1 MHFSDSTVLKPLPQ
15 ADRELLLGRAVPR
28 TLAAG
33 EALCFAGETV
43 RRVHLVTDGLLKLV
57 VRDLDGNQTIL
68 GLCVEGDL
76 AGAAEAL
83 DGGAAP
89 YDHVAATRCSVLGF
103 DAGLFA
109 GVLGRNPAAC
119 LELVRVLGGRVR
131 WLCEAAQ
138 ERSSAHVPARLAG
151 RLLDLADLIGHRR
164 GDFIE
169 VELPFPQRDLGGL
182 AGMCRESACKTLR
195 RWKSQGT
202 VDYEGRTLR
211 IRRPDVLRA
220 IRCAGRGAAPSQ

>member
-1 MHFSDSTVLKPLPQ
+1 MQDVRSTVLDPLAP
-15 ADRELLLGRAVPR
+15 AERERLFGRAVPR

-33 EALCFAGETV
+33 EALCFAGEAP
-43 RRVHLVTDGLLKLV
+43 RRVHLVTGGVLKLV
-57 VRDLDGNQTIL
+57 GRDLDGNQTIL
-68 GLCVEGDL
+68 GLCVAGDL

-83 DGGAAP
+83 GGGAAP
-89 YDHVAATRCSVLGF
+89 YDHVAATPAAVLGF
-103 DAGLFA
+103 DAVLFA
-109 GVLGRNPAAC
+109 QVLARDPAAC
-119 LELVRVLGGRVR
+119 LALVRQLARRVQ

-151 RLLDLADLIGHRR
+151 RLLDLADLIGRR
-164 GDFIE
+164 RESYIE
-169 VELPFPQRDLGGL
+169 LELPFPQRDLGGL

-211 IRRPDVLRA
+211 IRRPEVLRA
-220 IRCAGRGAAPSQ
+220 IRCAGRGGAPSP